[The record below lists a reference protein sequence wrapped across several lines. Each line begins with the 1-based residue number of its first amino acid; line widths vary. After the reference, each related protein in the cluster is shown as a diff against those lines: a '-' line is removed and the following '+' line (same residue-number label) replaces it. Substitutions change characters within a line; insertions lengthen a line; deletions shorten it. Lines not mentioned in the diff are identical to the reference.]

1 MRETQMRLHCC
12 FVLEREIKAI
22 DDRWYQQSARPTPSV
37 VYTPRIQKPIHRKVK
52 PLLLRANLKHFPFS
66 SLLVDLTQE
75 CAAKR
80 ESPCLAELMSYTNGE
95 SHARLR
101 ALSVALA
108 ALRDH
113 CTRSQLNYSAKNMA
127 PLYMPTHKALRK
139 HPDN

>member
-1 MRETQMRLHCC
+1 MTDGIS
-12 FVLEREIKAI
+12 V
-22 DDRWYQQSARPTPSV
+22 SAQPTPAV
-37 VYTPRIQKPIHRKVK
+37 VHTPRIQKPIHRKVK

-80 ESPCLAELMSYTNGE
+80 EPPCLAELMSYTNGE

-101 ALSVALA
+101 ALLVALA

-113 CTRSQLNYSAKNMA
+113 CTRSQLNYSAKYGSSA
-127 PLYMPTHKALRK
+127 CHTHKALRK